1 MWEVPSSRL
10 LTSPS
15 PSRSKC
21 SQLCEGRSLK
31 RATLSSPGEPRY
43 TSVVDTEVRSYRDV
57 HRPPPRVSK
66 AFRLGVKER
75 SQKKRCWVI
84 REVLGILSQ
93 TGFLFLTARDK
104 SRLSVEHPTLFFT
117 PTVQSAKD
125 QMLMKK
131 LKVSLGKRTAF

>member
-1 MWEVPSSRL
+1 M
-10 LTSPS
+10 
-15 PSRSKC
+15 
-21 SQLCEGRSLK
+21 
-31 RATLSSPGEPRY
+31 
-43 TSVVDTEVRSYRDV
+43 
-57 HRPPPRVSK
+57 
-66 AFRLGVKER
+66 AFRLGVKDR